1 MDVHLIDLRIAD
13 RVSKLNRLYQEDLI
27 LHQDLVFLR
36 GLVREIID
44 QGRDPLRDGLR
55 RNYDDLFVSKS
66 DDGKTFTIFYKESF
80 DDGDSIQLALV
91 CANGTVSSRAL
102 YIEKGFSSPE
112 RFTLLETDRA
122 VKFDDAGNGEYLN
135 DFGSANSTM
144 GIMELR
150 YNIRTELAGKYGLV
164 FPDSVKKSDS
174 NFKKA
179 LDANGD
185 TIDARIDSEDKGAG
199 TVDLIK
205 KVTNSFFT
213 K

>member
-1 MDVHLIDLRIAD
+1 MKKTLVMLLAGLAL
-13 RVSKLNRLYQEDLI
+13 VSSVFAKSVKVASNKLTSLNSVAKISDSLELEA
-27 LHQDLVFLR
+27 V
-36 GLVREIID
+36 E
-44 QGRDPLRDGLR
+44 
-55 RNYDDLFVSKS
+55 NYDDLFVSKS
-66 DDGKTFTIFYKESF
+66 DDGKTFTIFYKENF

-91 CANGTVSSRAL
+91 CANGTVFSRAL
-102 YIEKGFSSPE
+102 YIEKGFGSPE

-122 VKFDDAGNGEYLN
+122 VKFDDGGNQEYLT
-135 DFGSANSTM
+135 DYGSAYWTM
-144 GIMELR
+144 IVMENR

-164 FPDSVKKSDS
+164 LPDAVKKSDS

-205 KVTNSFFT
+205 KVTNSFFA

>member
-1 MDVHLIDLRIAD
+1 MKKTLVMLLAGLAL
-13 RVSKLNRLYQEDLI
+13 VSSGFAKSVKVASDKLTSLNSVAKISDSL
-27 LHQDLVFLR
+27 
-36 GLVREIID
+36 GLEAVE
-44 QGRDPLRDGLR
+44 
-55 RNYDDLFVSKS
+55 NYDDLFVSKS
-66 DDGKTFTIFYKESF
+66 DDGKTFTIFYKENY

-102 YIEKGFSSPE
+102 YIEKGLSSPE
-112 RFTLLETDRA
+112 RYTLLETDRA
-122 VKFDDAGNGEYLN
+122 VKFDDAGNGEYLT

-179 LDANGD
+179 LDAN
-185 TIDARIDSEDKGAG
+185 IDAINEKINNNDKGAG

-205 KVTNSFFT
+205 KVTNSFFA